1 LYNVKTDVSETHDL
15 AQEQPELAQKML
27 KKLKSWQ
34 KETGALMPVPNPNY
48 DSEKPFRNS
57 VTAWKGENRL

>member
-1 LYNVKTDVSETHDL
+1 
-15 AQEQPELAQKML
+15 ML